1 MIVLCAWWL
10 WSIMNEDATSTTN
23 MKGCTLIIDCTG
35 YTSKRGK
42 RGNKNKRKEKKRKEH
57 ERKKY
62 PWKDSNL

>member
-1 MIVLCAWWL
+1 
-10 WSIMNEDATSTTN
+10 MNEDATSTTN

-42 RGNKNKRKEKKRKEH
+42 RENKNKRKEKKRKEH